1 MALRIERGEGVE
13 CRFFHQK
20 RRYLFLD
27 DYKYWIMVECS
38 EVDLD
43 AEDHVLN
50 RARFY
55 RDRRDF
61 VIQGGDTGKWGA
73 YPANAAQAEPR
84 GSASDSAPISDYDT
98 GGQPF
103 DATLDVFLTLP
114 EVAADI
120 ENESDLTFWY
130 FSNGLQSDMVLLSV
144 NSDAALE
151 TALDAKRTEGLHY
164 RTWWDGHSQPG
175 AVLAAT
181 DGPIAT
187 AWGVRGW
194 PMSYVL
200 DEQGVIRYVNKFGG
214 DLIAVVDKLV
224 KEKRRNAS

>member
-1 MALRIERGEGVE
+1 MGTDTEGVE
-13 CRFFHQK
+13 FALEDYRGKIVVVVFSGQWCAPCREEYPYQ
-20 RRYLFLD
+20 RAMLDLFD
-27 DYKYWIMVECS
+27 E
-38 EVDLD
+38 E
-43 AEDHVLN
+43 
-50 RARFY
+50 
-55 RDRRDF
+55 
-61 VIQGGDTGKWGA
+61 
-73 YPANAAQAEPR
+73 
-84 GSASDSAPISDYDT
+84 
-98 GGQPF
+98 
-103 DATLDVFLTLP
+103 
-114 EVAADI
+114 
-120 ENESDLTFWY
+120 
-130 FSNGLQSDMVLLSV
+130 DMVLLSV

-224 KEKRRNAS
+224 KEKRSNAS